1 MRPERAT
8 RPSVFRCY
16 NQLGGCCLEVDEG
29 LAAQALQEA
38 LERYPD
44 FAEYGPRLEWRALMQ
59 GGAFVVQ
66 YRDKPPREAPN
77 AWDFQNAVVKRYK
90 SLAAG

>member
-1 MRPERAT
+1 MELDA
-8 RPSVFRCY
+8 
-16 NQLGGCCLEVDEG
+16 G
-29 LAAQALQEA
+29 LAAQAVQEA

-44 FAEYGPRLEWRALMQ
+44 FAGYGPRLEWRPLMQ

-66 YRDKPPREAPN
+66 FKEKPPREAPN

-90 SLAAG
+90 ALAAG